1 MVIREPLLSVDRS
14 DSFCLFKAPTG
25 TVVQNKIMAHKGV
38 GLMRENLVYGLLRSV
53 KTLSRCF
60 YRFDISW
67 IGKSAGHSWDDI
79 RLVAFLNHTS
89 LFEPL
94 FVGWFPNEFL
104 KRIATKG
111 LMPVADK
118 ALQRPVMGYFFN
130 LVAGNVVPIS
140 RMKDQ
145 TWLNLLNQVH
155 ADSMVIIMPEGRMMR
170 RGGLDKNGK
179 PMTVRGGV
187 ADLIQKIPTGRILM
201 TYSGGL
207 HHVQAPGQ
215 LIPRLFKTVKMRLDS
230 VDIQQYRET
239 LLLHCGH
246 KNFKAAVI
254 KDFELRR
261 DRFCPL

>member
-1 MVIREPLLSVDRS
+1 M
-14 DSFCLFKAPTG
+14 T
-25 TVVQNKIMAHKGV
+25 
-38 GLMRENLVYGLLRSV
+38 RENLVYGLLRSV

-67 IGKSAGHSWDDI
+67 IGESFDSSWDRI

-118 ALQRPVMGYFFN
+118 ALQRPVMGNFFK

-145 TWLNLLNQVH
+145 TWLNLLHHVH
-155 ADSMVIIMPEGRMMR
+155 SDSMVIIMPEGRMMR

-179 PMTVRGGV
+179 PMTVRSGI
-187 ADLIQKIPTGRILM
+187 ADLIQRIPNGRILM
-201 TYSGGL
+201 AYSGGL
-207 HHVQAPGQ
+207 HHIQAPGQ
-215 LIPRLFKTVKMRLDS
+215 FIPRVFKTVRMRLES
-230 VDIQQYRET
+230 IDIQQYRES
-239 LLLHCGH
+239 LLERSGYTG
-246 KNFKAAVI
+246 FATAVI
-254 KDFELRR
+254 KDLELRR
-261 DRFCPL
+261 DRFCPF

>member
-1 MVIREPLLSVDRS
+1 MKRKGQHITRER
-14 DSFCLFKAPTG
+14 
-25 TVVQNKIMAHKGV
+25 
-38 GLMRENLVYGLLRSV
+38 LVYGLLCSV

-67 IGKSAGHSWDDI
+67 IGESLDQSWDNI

-104 KRIATKG
+104 KRIASKG

-118 ALQRPVMGYFFN
+118 ALQRPVMGNFFN

-145 TWLNLLNQVH
+145 TWLTLLDH
-155 ADSMVIIMPEGRMMR
+155 IHSDSMVIIMPEGRMMR
-170 RGGLDKNGK
+170 RDGLDKNGK
-179 PMTVRGGV
+179 PMTVRGGI
-187 ADLIQKIPTGRILM
+187 ADLIQKIPHGRILM
-201 TYSGGL
+201 AYSGGL

-215 LIPRLFKTVKMRLDS
+215 LIPRLFKTIQMRLES
-230 VDIQQYRET
+230 IDIQHYRES
-239 LLLHCGH
+239 LLSHSGY
-246 KNFKAAVI
+246 KGFKTAVI
-254 KDFELRR
+254 KDLELRR
-261 DRFCPL
+261 NRFCPFYTACHNNVP